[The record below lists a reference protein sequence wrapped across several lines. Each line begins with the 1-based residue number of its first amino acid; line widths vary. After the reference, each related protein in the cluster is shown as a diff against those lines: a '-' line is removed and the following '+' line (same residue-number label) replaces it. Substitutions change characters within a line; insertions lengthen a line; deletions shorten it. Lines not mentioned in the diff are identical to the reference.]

1 MPQRLPFKNY
11 QKGKKIMALG
21 AWSIDDFRP
30 GVVPG
35 IPKNEIKYASAC
47 KAYLLRAVPQ
57 GFTIEPG

>member
-1 MPQRLPFKNY
+1 
-11 QKGKKIMALG
+11 MALG
-21 AWSIDDFRP
+21 AGSIDDFRP